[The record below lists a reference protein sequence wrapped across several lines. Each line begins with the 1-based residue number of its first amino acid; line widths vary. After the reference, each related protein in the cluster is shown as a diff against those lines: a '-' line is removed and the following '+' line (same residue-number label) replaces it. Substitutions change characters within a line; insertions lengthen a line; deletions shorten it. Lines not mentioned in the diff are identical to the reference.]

1 MSISI
6 IIPKLNKAVYDSS
19 KNFCSIILLNMLG
32 KLIKQ
37 VISEGLQTESI
48 ASNFIHLNQ
57 LGELK
62 QCFTT
67 DTGLYLTYLI
77 CTEWIKDLQTS

>member
-67 DTGLYLTYLI
+67 DIGLYPTYLI
-77 CTEWIKDLQTS
+77 CTE